1 MARRSNGGIVERQ
14 TRRGVSFSVRF
25 RAFGKRQFVHVGHA
39 ADGVTRAD
47 AERELGY
54 IVEQVRRGEWQPPAE
69 AAPPPAPVPTFHEA
83 ASAWFEARRTE
94 GGKRGSGLS
103 QSGAADLRWR
113 LEVHLLPAF
122 ASNRL
127 DAITVQDVDT
137 FRRRK
142 VAEGRIG
149 ATSINKCL
157 STLSAILEEALEYGH
172 VERNVAAGKRR
183 RLPSVKPPRTYLDRA
198 DHIAALL
205 DAGGVLDRERDG
217 RTRPYRR
224 ALLAVLVL
232 AGLRIDEALSLRW
245 RYVDLAAGRL
255 RVVAGKTDAAARV
268 VPLLPA
274 LRDELLA
281 VAARRRDTDPSALV
295 FPTRTGGKLSATN
308 VRRRVLAPAVT
319 VANAA
324 LAERDLEPLPDGL
337 TPHSL
342 RRTCA
347 SILVALGWDPA
358 RVMRTLGH
366 TTAAFT
372 LSVYARSMD
381 WTEGEPERLRA
392 LVEGREWAPMGT
404 SAADAR
410 IEAIAP
416 AAVASEGSA
425 L

>member
-1 MARRSNGGIVERQ
+1 MARRSTGGIVERET
-14 TRRGVSFSVRF
+14 TRGTSYGVRF
-25 RAFGKRQFVHVGHA
+25 RAFGRRQFVLVGSS

-69 AAPPPAPVPTFHEA
+69 AAPPPAPVPTFHQA

-103 QSGAADLRWR
+103 ASGEADLRWR
-113 LEVHLLPAF
+113 LSNHLLPAF
-122 ASNRL
+122 ANWRV
-127 DAITVQDVDT
+127 DAISVQDVDAY
-137 FRRRK
+137 RRRK
-142 VAEGRIG
+142 VAGGRIG
-149 ATSINKCL
+149 TTSINKTL
-157 STLSAILEEALEYGH
+157 STLSAILEEQREYGN
-172 VERNVAAGKRR
+172 VATNVAAGKRR
-183 RLPSVKPPRTYLDRA
+183 RLPSVKPPRTYIDRA
-198 DHIAALL
+198 DAIAALL
-205 DAGGVLDRERDG
+205 DAAADLDREREH
-217 RTRPYRR
+217 RTPPYRR
-224 ALLAVLVL
+224 ALLAVLVF

-245 RYVDLAAGRL
+245 RHVDLAAGRL

-268 VPLLPA
+268 IPLLPA

-281 VAARRRDTDPSALV
+281 LAARRRDDDASALV
-295 FPTRTGGKLSATN
+295 FATRAGRKIGATN
-308 VRRRVLAPAVT
+308 VRKRVLAPAVEL
-319 VANAA
+319 ANGT
-324 LAERDLEPLPDGL
+324 LEQRDAEPLPDGL

-404 SAADAR
+404 NGTNHVA
-410 IEAIAP
+410 EATQLQEPQTTETAP
-416 AAVASEGSA
+416 
-425 L
+425 